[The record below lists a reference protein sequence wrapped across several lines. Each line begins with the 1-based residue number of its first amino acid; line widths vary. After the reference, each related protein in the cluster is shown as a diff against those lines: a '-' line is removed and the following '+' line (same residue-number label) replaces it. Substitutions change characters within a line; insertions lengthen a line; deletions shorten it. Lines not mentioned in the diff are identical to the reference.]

1 MIDKLAESLGGFY
14 PSSQGNGEPP
24 AFVVLVVDGRIAKP
38 ALSAVGWWALVE
50 LPDSCKP
57 SVRLPLGFLA
67 GVGSGEVWACDSH
80 ILHELGLQ
88 CELLS
93 LRSLLTVIDEED
105 FGLFSRATQLL
116 LWQRQHRYCG
126 SCGELTTV
134 SAQDHGLI
142 CVSCKLTNYPR
153 ISPCIIT
160 LVHHQ
165 EYCLLGRQPSWPPG
179 LFSTLAGF
187 IEPGESAE
195 QALCREVMEESGVR
209 VQNLTYFS
217 SQAWPFPGQL
227 MLGYFAEYAGGD
239 ISVDGIELEQARWFH
254 YKDLP
259 QIPPSTSISGKLIRS
274 FIESRSAQAIT

>member
-1 MIDKLAESLGGFY
+1 MDKLAESLGGFY

-38 ALSAVGWWALVE
+38 ALSAVAWWTLVE
-50 LPDSCKP
+50 LPDSCEP

-80 ILHELGLQ
+80 TLHELGLQ

-126 SCGELTTV
+126 SCGEPTTV
-134 SAQDHGLI
+134 SAQDHALI

-160 LVHHQ
+160 LVHRQ

-217 SQAWPFPGQL
+217 SQAWPFPSQL

-259 QIPPSTSISGKLIRS
+259 QIPPATSISGKLIRS
-274 FIESRSAQAIT
+274 FIESRSA

>member
-1 MIDKLAESLGGFY
+1 MEKLAESLGGFY
-14 PSSQGNGEPP
+14 PSTEGNGEPP

-38 ALSAVGWWALVE
+38 VVSAVAWWTFAE
-50 LPDSCKP
+50 LSVCCNP

-67 GVGSGEVWACDSH
+67 GVGAGEVWACDSH
-80 ILHELGLQ
+80 ALQELACQ
-88 CELLS
+88 FELLS
-93 LRSLLTVIDEED
+93 LRSLLAVIDEKD

-116 LWQRQHRYCG
+116 LWQRQHRFCG
-126 SCGELTTV
+126 SCGEPTTA
-134 SAQDHGLI
+134 SAQDHALVCAG
-142 CVSCKLTNYPR
+142 CKLTNYPR

-160 LVHHQ
+160 LVHRQ
-165 EYCLLGRQPSWPPG
+165 DYCLLGRQPSWPPG

-209 VQNLTYFS
+209 VANLTYFA
-217 SQAWPFPGQL
+217 SQAWPFPSQL

-239 ISVDGIELEQARWFH
+239 ISVDGIELEQAQWFH
-254 YKDLP
+254 YAELP

-274 FIESRSAQAIT
+274 FVESRSAQAAT